1 MMGKEDGDSVSD
13 RDKVRGRET
22 YLHTENRQIND
33 PVLSTSYVARMGKGV
48 YNFSFKIK

>member
-1 MMGKEDGDSVSD
+1 MMGKEDGDSVS
-13 RDKVRGRET
+13 DKVRGRET

-33 PVLSTSYVARMGKGV
+33 PILSTSYVARMGKGV